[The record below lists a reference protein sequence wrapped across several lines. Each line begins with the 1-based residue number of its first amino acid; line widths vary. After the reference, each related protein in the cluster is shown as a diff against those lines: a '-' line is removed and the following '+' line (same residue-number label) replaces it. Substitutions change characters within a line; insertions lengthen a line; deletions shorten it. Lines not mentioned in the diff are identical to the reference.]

1 MKKYLILFV
10 LSMIAWHTKAQ
21 DTGQMRYLYGTK
33 EIPMSKVT
41 IDKLEELDKP
51 KLYVH
56 KAEQEKKDLV
66 FLVIPGGGYAGV
78 AINHEGHDV
87 AKRLN
92 NLGYSAY
99 VLFYRLP
106 KADLMEDKRVG
117 PLQDAQYA
125 IAQIREENPGKQVAV
140 IGFSAGGHL
149 AGTLSNFF
157 EKPQTEELAN
167 ANLRPDY
174 SILCYPVL
182 SMDDAI
188 THGGSKQNLIGPD
201 VKPEDVEMFSLEK
214 QVDETNQPTFLMSAK
229 DDKAVPIA
237 NSYNY
242 QKALNAY
249 NIPNT
254 LFTYEEGGH
263 GFGLINKTDG
273 RDWFAAMID
282 WLKTVKK

>member
-33 EIPMSKVT
+33 EIPKSKVT

-92 NLGYSAY
+92 DLGYSAY

-106 KADLMEDKRVG
+106 KADLMEDKRFG

-157 EKPQTEELAN
+157 EKPQTQELAN

-201 VKPEDVEMFSLEK
+201 VKPEDVELFSLEK

-263 GFGLINKTDG
+263 GFGLINKTDS
-273 RDWFAAMID
+273 RDWFAAMMD

>member
-33 EIPMSKVT
+33 EIPKSKVT

-92 NLGYSAY
+92 DLGYSAY

-106 KADLMEDKRVG
+106 KADLMEDKRFG

-157 EKPQTEELAN
+157 EKPQTQELAN

-254 LFTYEEGGH
+254 LLTYEEGGH
-263 GFGLINKTDG
+263 GFGLINKTDS
-273 RDWFAAMID
+273 RDWFAAMMD
-282 WLKTVKK
+282 WLITVKK

>member
-33 EIPMSKVT
+33 EIPKSKVT

-92 NLGYSAY
+92 DLGYSAY

-106 KADLMEDKRVG
+106 KADLMEDKRFG

-263 GFGLINKTDG
+263 GFGLINKTDS

>member
-33 EIPMSKVT
+33 EIPKSKVKV
-41 IDKLEELDKP
+41 DKLEELDKP

-56 KAEQEKKDLV
+56 KAKLEKKDLV

-92 NLGYSAY
+92 DLGYSAY

-106 KADLMEDKRVG
+106 KADLMEDKRFG

-201 VKPEDVEMFSLEK
+201 VKPEDVELFSLEK

-242 QKALNAY
+242 QKALNTY

-263 GFGLINKTDG
+263 GFGLINKTDS
-273 RDWFAAMID
+273 RDWFATMID

>member
-33 EIPMSKVT
+33 EIPKSKVT

-92 NLGYSAY
+92 DLGYSAY

-106 KADLMEDKRVG
+106 KADLMEDKRFG

-157 EKPQTEELAN
+157 EKPQTQELAN

-254 LFTYEEGGH
+254 LLTYEEGGH
-263 GFGLINKTDG
+263 GFGLINKTDS
-273 RDWFAAMID
+273 RDWFAAMMD

>member
-33 EIPMSKVT
+33 EIPKSKVT

-92 NLGYSAY
+92 DLGYSAY

-106 KADLMEDKRVG
+106 KADLMEDKRFG

-157 EKPQTEELAN
+157 EKPQTQELAN

-263 GFGLINKTDG
+263 GFGLINKTDS
-273 RDWFAAMID
+273 RDWFAAMMD

>member
-33 EIPMSKVT
+33 EIPKSKVT

-56 KAEQEKKDLV
+56 KAEHEKKDLV

-92 NLGYSAY
+92 DLGYSAY

-106 KADLMEDKRVG
+106 KADLMEDKRFG

-157 EKPQTEELAN
+157 QKPQTQELAN

-263 GFGLINKTDG
+263 GFGLINKTDS
-273 RDWFAAMID
+273 RDWFAAMMD